1 MLENAVSAHGIN
13 TSIFFGGLSVGSA
26 IVDVTGSSLN
36 PQEVLQEFDMESNTL
51 HFVLTKTDGI
61 NSTLDGAVARI
72 VVQILEIDTGT
83 GDSALYVK
91 GGSVMQAD
99 GTLDE
104 VAGTTVNSTF
114 FEPSIDGSLID
125 LTSST
130 SHASCGIGGKAKV
143 FANTSIAPFT
153 YLWSN
158 GASSQQITDLSP
170 GIYAVIVTDATG
182 LSATLEIEVQ
192 GQFIP
197 IYDDEGNIIPC
208 VTASDI
214 GSRPSGL
221 FLGQVQIDGTPAAPG
236 DRITAI
242 DENGN
247 TAGLD
252 LLSFFDGIAYI
263 NLPIYGDNI
272 ETTEDD
278 GLTIGEYFTLQLYDA
293 SANTSYD
300 YMLNEQLVEF
310 TAWENTNG
318 APISEYNNTDDIY
331 NFNGSQ
337 AICNQ
342 SINLKAGW
350 NLISFNSSADNNL
363 VAAVFADLI
372 AAGNLAFVTG
382 FDNGAKVF
390 NPFGPPFLNTLTE
403 LKDGFGYWVKLANA
417 DVLNT
422 GGGCIPIDYVKR
434 LDAGWN
440 LVAYPPID
448 SQSPS
453 VYFANLIADGSL
465 EFVTGF
471 NGGTKTFDPFGPPFL
486 NSLKQLENGF
496 GYWLKV
502 TNASAKTT
510 NDLTNIF
517 SFINGTSNLPVG
529 EQVQVLNEKGE
540 TIAILEVIENS
551 YLMTTPIYGDDETTK
566 IKEYINIGE
575 SLRFSWNGQ
584 MADLK
589 TTFKGDYAIEE
600 IHLEFTLENN
610 ITLIDEQLSLSDV
623 INIFPNPLED
633 KATIV
638 YSLEKSDKVTITLFN
653 ANGQHITTIIKN
665 RSREAGLHKVA
676 LNANYLST
684 GIYYLKL
691 QSTEI
696 NIVEKLVVTK

>member
-1 MLENAVSAHGIN
+1 
-13 TSIFFGGLSVGSA
+13 
-26 IVDVTGSSLN
+26 
-36 PQEVLQEFDMESNTL
+36 
-51 HFVLTKTDGI
+51 
-61 NSTLDGAVARI
+61 
-72 VVQILEIDTGT
+72 
-83 GDSALYVK
+83 
-91 GGSVMQAD
+91 
-99 GTLDE
+99 
-104 VAGTTVNSTF
+104 
-114 FEPSIDGSLID
+114 
-125 LTSST
+125 
-130 SHASCGIGGKAKV
+130 
-143 FANTSIAPFT
+143 
-153 YLWSN
+153 
-158 GASSQQITDLSP
+158 
-170 GIYAVIVTDATG
+170 
-182 LSATLEIEVQ
+182 
-192 GQFIP
+192 
-197 IYDDEGNIIPC
+197 
-208 VTASDI
+208 
-214 GSRPSGL
+214 
-221 FLGQVQIDGTPAAPG
+221 LGQVQIDGTPAAPG

-278 GLTIGEYFTLQLYDA
+278 GLTIGEYFTLQLFDV

-318 APISEYNNTDDIY
+318 APLSEYNNTDDIY

-390 NPFGPPFLNTLTE
+390 DPFGPPFLNTLIE

-422 GGGCIPIDYVKR
+422 GGGCIAIDYKKP

-471 NGGTKTFDPFGPPFL
+471 DEGTKTFNPFGPPFL
-486 NSLKQLENGF
+486 NTLQQLENGF

-502 TNASAKTT
+502 TNASTIKT

-529 EQVQVLNEKGE
+529 EQVQVLNETGE

-551 YLMTTPIYGDDETTK
+551 YLMTTPIYGDDETTE

-584 MADLK
+584 MVDLK

-600 IHLEFTLENN
+600 IHLEFKLENN
-610 ITLIDEQLSLSDV
+610 TTLIDEQLSLNDV

-665 RSREAGLHKVA
+665 RSREAGQHKVA